1 MKQHQIS
8 QFAKELILGISTLL
22 LLVLGVPIWWVWQMQ
37 ISPQV
42 EILTPS
48 AKPPQVE
55 IPTPSA
61 KSSQVEI
68 PTPSAR
74 LQPTELQPQVY
85 WLQIVNNKVQL
96 VPQVTHSQP
105 DNSPELALKSALND
119 LFQQGSPNSEL
130 TTTIP
135 AGTRLLSMRMTET
148 GIYVDLSR
156 EFSQGGGTT
165 SMVYRVAQVLYTVT
179 SLDYQAKVFLSVEG
193 QPLDED
199 YPLGGEGLILRY
211 PLTRQEFT
219 EDFSLS

>member
-1 MKQHQIS
+1 MKQQHIS
-8 QFAKELILGISTLL
+8 RFPKELILGISTLL
-22 LLVLGVPIWWVWQMQ
+22 LPLFGGLIWWAWQTQ

-42 EILTPS
+42 EIPTSS
-48 AKPPQVE
+48 AKSPQVEIPTPLVKSPQVE
-55 IPTPSA
+55 IPTPSV
-61 KSSQVEI
+61 K
-68 PTPSAR
+68 
-74 LQPTELQPQVY
+74 LQPTELQPQAY
-85 WLQIVNNKVQL
+85 WLQIVNDKIQL
-96 VPQVTHSQP
+96 VPQATHSQP
-105 DNSPELALKSALND
+105 ENSPELALKSALND
-119 LFQQGSPNSEL
+119 LFQGSLNSKL

-135 AGTRLLSMRMTET
+135 AGTRLLSLRITEA
-148 GIYVDLSR
+148 GIYIDVSR

-199 YPLGGEGLILRY
+199 HPLGGEGLILRY